1 MTIQECYE
9 KLLKYKERLL
19 ELEEKVNRNDFE
31 INTLNKL
38 IKREKDNE
46 YFIRRKQGCEK
57 QKEIYEAQAKYLFKN
72 IDKVGNI
79 ILEYCKENGIELD
92 Q

>member
-9 KLLKYKERLL
+9 KLLKYKEQLL
-19 ELEEKVNRNDFE
+19 ELEEKLNRNDFE
-31 INTLNKL
+31 FNTLNKL

-57 QKEIYEAQAKYLFKN
+57 QKEIYEAQMKNLFKK
-72 IDKVGNI
+72 IDYVGSI
-79 ILEYCKENGIELD
+79 VIEYCKENGIELD
-92 Q
+92 